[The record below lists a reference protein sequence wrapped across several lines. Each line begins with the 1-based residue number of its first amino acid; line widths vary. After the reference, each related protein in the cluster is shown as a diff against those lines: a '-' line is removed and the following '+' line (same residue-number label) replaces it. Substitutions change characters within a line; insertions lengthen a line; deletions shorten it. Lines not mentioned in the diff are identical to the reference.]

1 MAKFALRNELGR
13 YFVAVSRLHF
23 DCCVCLKFVVEQQ
36 LSAASVSPSN
46 YVLKSFSFFDL
57 IRNIS
62 LFLREFQ
69 LKSCC

>member
-13 YFVAVSRLHF
+13 YIVAVSRLHF

-46 YVLKSFSFFDL
+46 YALKSFSFFDIIL
-57 IRNIS
+57 NIS